1 MQNPSPSLRV
11 SHAHPLAALLAV
23 PFGMAAVCRPGV
35 GCIAAGGG
43 LGLSSVGSPFS
54 PFTPGLG
61 NAFSSVG
68 AGLGALTYWPWS
80 GGYCSNGGYYVN
92 GVCAP
97 PFAEVGAGYGLL
109 SYGQCTGNSV
119 LFAGACAPAL
129 GIAYSPFLLAALA
142 TSNQAVRPLRLAGA
156 VVSGRLWEAQ
166 QAAMERTTPPS
177 ADRISEVDAR
187 DSGTARLRSSVDAAM
202 QAFFTARACPLFADA
217 SPVRGGLSASLAATA
232 PRCSTAT
239 SREDLCACLADAEL
253 SLAAAAVQA
262 VQLNQSLARA
272 LSDAA
277 VQAACG
283 KAAVEHLLALG
294 VPRANMVRGWH
305 AMRARNAW
313 QSLTSLPSGW
323 FFVGWG
329 RTQDAAGAQCGDHA
343 ARTCSLREAHV
354 APMVDGGCRAALTEG
369 ARRGSMGAYQEQYC
383 DACFWSLI
391 GVALNQTALPDETW
405 CAARRAAAKAGGGD
419 GDEARGLLGAL
430 LGQQAFLGS
439 LLCAQASARRLLQR
453 DVLVEAPMNPQRCWA
468 SEGAAGASAKGR
480 SQRLLTPELQRRVS
494 ALQCARA

>member
-11 SHAHPLAALLAV
+11 SLAHPLAALLAV
-23 PFGMAAVCRPGV
+23 PSGMAAVCRPGV

-43 LGLSSVGSPFS
+43 LGLSGVGSPFSGFS

-97 PFAEVGAGYGLL
+97 PFTEVGAGYGLL

-142 TSNQAVRPLRLAGA
+142 TSNQAVRPFRLAGA

-187 DSGTARLRSSVDAAM
+187 NSGTVRLRSSMDAAM

-323 FFVGWG
+323 FLVGDG
-329 RTQDAAGAQCGDHA
+329 RRMLRVHSAATTPRARAHCVRRTWRRWWMAGA
-343 ARTCSLREAHV
+343 
-354 APMVDGGCRAALTEG
+354 
-369 ARRGSMGAYQEQYC
+369 
-383 DACFWSLI
+383 
-391 GVALNQTALPDETW
+391 
-405 CAARRAAAKAGGGD
+405 
-419 GDEARGLLGAL
+419 
-430 LGQQAFLGS
+430 
-439 LLCAQASARRLLQR
+439 AQH
-453 DVLVEAPMNPQRCWA
+453 
-468 SEGAAGASAKGR
+468 
-480 SQRLLTPELQRRVS
+480 
-494 ALQCARA
+494 